1 MVPNQIFPSVVQKT
15 LYQEYEIS
23 AKVFFIK
30 LKVRKSGSSSESAT
44 T

>member
-23 AKVFFIK
+23 AKVFFYQIK
-30 LKVRKSGSSSESAT
+30 SQKEWV
-44 T
+44 